1 MKPFIE
7 FLNTRDN
14 SVYVLPYNGLKIEI
28 FSYSLSTYLTTQ
40 PDSSLI
46 QSSILYR
53 TFWKDLSS
61 TYLDL
66 ITVLVVELK

>member
-14 SVYVLPYNGLKIEI
+14 SVYLLSYNGLKIEV
-28 FSYSLSTYLTTQ
+28 FSCSLSTYLTTQ

-61 TYLDL
+61 TYLHL